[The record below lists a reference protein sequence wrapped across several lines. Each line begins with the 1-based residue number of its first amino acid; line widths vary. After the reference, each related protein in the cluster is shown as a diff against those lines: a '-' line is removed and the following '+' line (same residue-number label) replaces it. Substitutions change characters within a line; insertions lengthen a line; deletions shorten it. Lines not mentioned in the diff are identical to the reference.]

1 MEETSLM
8 AKVAIIGQG
17 YVGLTIAAFAS
28 KANQVVGF
36 DNNQKVVDQLNQ
48 GISHI
53 EGVDSAALKS
63 AIAAG
68 NYRASTSGSD
78 VSGAEIVVIAVPT
91 PLNAERKPD
100 LAFIESACKTIAENI
115 AQPVLVINESTSFP
129 GTIRNFIK
137 PLIEKISANKIEHL
151 YAISPERV
159 DPGRVDWDQKNTPR
173 LFAGLTPQASKRTRD
188 FYSTFCDNLVEV
200 SSPEVA
206 EAAKLFENTFRQVNI
221 ALVNEFAQIAHALG
235 ISVHE
240 TLEAANTKPYG
251 FMKFNPSAGVGGH
264 CIPVDPSYLAHVAEG
279 LGVPAT
285 FIERANEVNLEMPKY
300 VVSRVAADNGGSLK
314 GKNVQVIGVAYKPN
328 VADTRETP
336 AELVIEELKRQG
348 AKVTWHD
355 AVVGSWHGEESATLG
370 GSAIAIVVTLHDAVD
385 KKAVLASAPYVFD
398 TTGKLTGAKGL

>member
-1 MEETSLM
+1 MK
-8 AKVAIIGQG
+8 KVAIIGQG
-17 YVGLTIAAFAS
+17 YVGLTISAFAS
-28 KANQVVGF
+28 KDYQVVGF
-36 DNNQKVVDQLNQ
+36 DNSKKIVEQLNQ

-53 EGVDSAALKS
+53 EGVNSQDIKAAMSAGK
-63 AIAAG
+63 
-68 NYRASTSGSD
+68 YRATSNASD
-78 VSGAEIVVIAVPT
+78 IARVDIVVIAVPT
-91 PLNAERKPD
+91 PLDKDRKPD
-100 LAFIESACKTIAENI
+100 LTFIESACKTIAENI
-115 AQPVLVINESTSFP
+115 SHPVLIINESTSFP

-137 PLIEKISANKIEHL
+137 PLIEKLSANKMEHL

-173 LFAGLTPQASKRTRD
+173 LYAGLTPEASKKTRD

-251 FMKFNPSAGVGGH
+251 FMKFSPSAGVGGH

-300 VVSRVAADNGGSLK
+300 VVARVMADNGGSLV
-314 GKNVQVIGVAYKPN
+314 GKSVQVIGVAYKPN

-336 AELVIEELKRQG
+336 AELVITELERQG

-355 AVVGSWHGEESATLG
+355 LVVGNWHGQESSALG
-370 GSAIAIVVTLHDAVD
+370 GSEIAIVVTLHDAVD
-385 KKAVLASAPYVFD
+385 KKSVLASAPYVFD
-398 TTGKLTGAKGL
+398 TTGKLTAAKGL